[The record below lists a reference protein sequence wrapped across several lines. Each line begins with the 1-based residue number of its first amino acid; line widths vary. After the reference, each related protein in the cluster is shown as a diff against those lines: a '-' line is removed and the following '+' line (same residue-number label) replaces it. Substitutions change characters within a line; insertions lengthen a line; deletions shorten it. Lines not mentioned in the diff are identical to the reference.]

1 MFEAF
6 FLLSLT
12 WLMFF
17 GGEVAHELK
26 AAWLRNHYH
35 YAK

>member
-1 MFEAF
+1 MFEALSF
-6 FLLSLT
+6 LSLA

-26 AAWLRNHYH
+26 AAWLRNQYH